1 MRTIHYDVAT
11 SLNGY
16 IAGPD
21 EDISGFPAEGD
32 HVEAY
37 LGRLAGFDTVLMGR
51 RTYEFGFRFGLQP
64 GQRAYP
70 HMQHFVFSRTL
81 ELPTDSDVDIV
92 RDDWINRIKQ
102 LKMAAGGDIY
112 LCGGGQFAG
121 LLLSNG
127 LVDRLHLKVAPILLP
142 GGVKLCEHLDCR
154 LELVAVSTVPH
165 GSGVVTMEYALKAA

>member
-11 SLNGY
+11 SLNGF
-16 IAGPD
+16 ITGPN

-32 HVEAY
+32 HVDAY
-37 LGRLAGFDTVLMGR
+37 LGRLAGYDTVLMGR
-51 RTYEFGFRFGLQP
+51 STYEFGFRFGLQP

-70 HMQHFVFSRTL
+70 HMQHHIFSRTL
-81 ELPTDSDVDIV
+81 ELPANCDVDIV
-92 RDDWINRIKQ
+92 QDDWINRVKA

-127 LVDRLHLKVAPILLP
+127 LVDRLHLKVAPVLLP
-142 GGVKLCEHLDCR
+142 GGIKLCEHLDHQLQ
-154 LELVAVSTVPH
+154 LEALSMVLHS
-165 GSGVVTMEYALKAA
+165 SGVVTMEYALNAA